1 MRIALA
7 VEGSRGD
14 VHPMLGLGDRFRERG
29 HEVVFCAPP
38 DMRAEVEARGME
50 FRPVGLDVREG
61 LLHNANALLAG
72 GPRALRAAY
81 AWFRATTREQLTRL
95 PELTRDVDRI
105 IGAAIQI
112 GGPSAAELHG
122 IPYRYVVFSPVLLPS
137 AEHPPMAIATQTLP
151 RWVNRLA
158 WKLFVLSNDL
168 VLKDLLNRHR
178 ARLGLAPV
186 DDPTRYVVGER
197 PVVAVDRELASIP
210 EDCPVEV
217 EQIDCLHAMEGEPLP
232 AKLEAFLAEGP
243 PPVYIG
249 FGSMPDPS
257 PARSTELVLEAVRA
271 VGCRALI
278 SEGWAGLGAGPLPE
292 GVLRIGSVAHARLF
306 PRVAVAV
313 HHGGAGTTTTAL
325 RCGVPQVLVPHAADQ
340 FYWGRR
346 VEALGL
352 GPPALPR
359 KHLTAQAF
367 AEALAATLGNEWLCA
382 RAAQLRDEGRARRA
396 REPDPVDRFL

>member
-14 VHPMLGLGDRFRERG
+14 VHPMLALGDRLRARG
-29 HEVVFCAPP
+29 HEVVVCAPP
-38 DMRAEVEARGME
+38 DMRAEVEERGME
-50 FRPVGLDVREG
+50 LRPVGLDVHEG
-61 LLHNANALLAG
+61 LIHNANALLAG
-72 GPRALRAAY
+72 GPGAVRAAY
-81 AWFRATTREQLTRL
+81 AWFRSTTREQLTRL

-105 IGAAIQI
+105 IGASIQI

-137 AEHPPMAIATQTLP
+137 AEHPPMVIATQTLP
-151 RWVNRLA
+151 RWVNSLA

-168 VLKDLLNRHR
+168 ALKRLLNEHR

-186 DDPTRYVVGER
+186 ADTNEYLIGER
-197 PVVAVDRELASIP
+197 PVVAVDRELARVP
-210 EDCPVEV
+210 EDCPIEV

-232 AKLEAFLAEGP
+232 PKLEAFLAEGP

-257 PARSTELVLEAVRA
+257 PASSTRLVLEALDT

-278 SEGWAGLGAGPLPE
+278 SEGWGGLGEGPLPE
-292 GVLRIGSVAHARLF
+292 GVLRIGSVTHAYLF
-306 PRVAVAV
+306 PRVAAVV

-325 RCGVPQVLVPHAADQ
+325 RCGVPQLLVPHAADQ

-346 VEALGL
+346 IEALGV

-359 KHLTAQAF
+359 RRLTAQAL
-367 AEALAATLGNEWLCA
+367 AETLAATLDNEWLRS

-396 REPDPVDRFL
+396 SEPDPVDRFV

>member
-14 VHPMLGLGDRFRERG
+14 VHPMLGLGDRLKARG
-29 HEVVFCAPP
+29 HEVAVCAPP
-38 DMRAEVEARGME
+38 DMRVEVEARGME
-50 FRPVGLDVREG
+50 FRRVGLDVHEG
-61 LLHNANALLAG
+61 LSHNANALLAG
-72 GPRALRAAY
+72 GLSALRAAY
-81 AWFRATTREQLTRL
+81 AWFRSTTHEQLTRL

-137 AEHPPMAIATQTLP
+137 AEHPPMVIATQTLP
-151 RWVNRLA
+151 RWVNSLA
-158 WKLFVLSNDL
+158 WKLFVRSNDL
-168 VLKDLLNRHR
+168 VLKDLLNQHR
-178 ARLGLAPV
+178 AQLGLAPV
-186 DDPTRYVVGER
+186 DDTTRYVVGER
-197 PVVAVDRELASIP
+197 PIVAVDRELARVP
-210 EDCPVEV
+210 EDCPIEV
-217 EQIDCLHAMEGEPLP
+217 EQIDCLHAMQGEPLP
-232 AKLEAFLAEGP
+232 PKLEAFLAEGP

-257 PARSTELVLEAVRA
+257 PARSTELVLEAVGA

-278 SEGWAGLGAGPLPE
+278 SEGWAGLGEGPLPE
-292 GVLRIGSVAHARLF
+292 GVLRIGSVTHAHLF

-325 RCGVPQVLVPHAADQ
+325 RCGVPQLLVPHAADQ

-346 VEALGL
+346 IEALGL

-359 KHLTAQAF
+359 QHLTSQAL
-367 AEALAATLGNEWLCA
+367 AEALAATLDNEWLRS
-382 RAAQLRDEGRARRA
+382 RAAELRDAGRARRA
-396 REPDPVDRFL
+396 SEPDPVDRLL

>member
-14 VHPMLGLGDRFRERG
+14 VHPMLGLGDRLEARG
-29 HEVVFCAPP
+29 HEVVVCAPP
-38 DMRAEVEARGME
+38 DMRAEVETRGME
-50 FRPVGLDVREG
+50 FRPVGLDVHEG
-61 LLHNANALLAG
+61 LSHNANALLAG
-72 GPRALRAAY
+72 GVSAMGAAY
-81 AWFRATTREQLTRL
+81 AWFRSTAREQLTRL

-105 IGAAIQI
+105 IGAAIQM

-122 IPYRYVVFSPVLLPS
+122 IPYRYVVFCPVLMPS
-137 AEHPPMAIATQTLP
+137 AEHPPVAIATQTLP
-151 RWVNRLA
+151 RWLNSLA
-158 WKLFVLSNDL
+158 WKLFLRSNDL
-168 VLKDLLNRHR
+168 ALKRLLNRHR
-178 ARLGLAPV
+178 AQLGLAPV
-186 DDPTRYVVGER
+186 DDTTRYLVGER
-197 PVVAVDRELASIP
+197 PVVAVDRELARVP
-210 EDCPVEV
+210 EDCPIEV

-257 PARSTELVLEAVRA
+257 PARSTELVLEAVGS

-278 SEGWAGLGAGPLPE
+278 SEGWAGLGGGALPE
-292 GVLRIGSVAHARLF
+292 GVLRIGSVTHAHLF
-306 PRVAVAV
+306 PRVAAAV

-325 RCGVPQVLVPHAADQ
+325 RCGVPQVVVPHAADQ

-352 GPPALPR
+352 GPSALPR
-359 KHLTAQAF
+359 KHLTARAL
-367 AEALAATLGNEWLCA
+367 AEALDATLDNDWLRS
-382 RAAQLRDEGRARRA
+382 RAIELRDEGRARRA
-396 REPDPVDRFL
+396 SAPDPVDWFL

>member
-14 VHPMLGLGDRFRERG
+14 VHPMLGLGDRFTARG
-29 HEVVFCAPP
+29 HEVVVCAPP

-61 LLHNANALLAG
+61 LSHNANALLAG
-72 GPRALRAAY
+72 GPRAMRAAY
-81 AWFRATTREQLTRL
+81 AWFRSTTREQLAQL

-122 IPYRYVVFSPVLLPS
+122 IPYRYVVFCPALLPS
-137 AEHPPMAIATQTLP
+137 AEHPPMVIATQTWP
-151 RWVNRLA
+151 RWANSLA
-158 WKLFVLSNDL
+158 WKLFVRTNDL
-168 VLKDLLNRHR
+168 ALKDLLNRLR
-178 ARLGLAPV
+178 AQLGLPPV
-186 DDPTRYVVGER
+186 DDTSEYLVGER
-197 PVVAVDRELASIP
+197 PVVAVDRELARVP
-210 EDCPVEV
+210 EDCPIEV

-257 PARSTELVLEAVRA
+257 PARSTRLVLEAVGA

-278 SEGWAGLGAGPLPE
+278 SEGWAGLGGGPLPE
-292 GVLRIGSVAHARLF
+292 GVLRIGSVTHAQLF
-306 PRVAVAV
+306 PRVAAAV

-325 RCGVPQVLVPHAADQ
+325 RWGVPQLVVPHAADQ

-346 VEALGL
+346 IEALGL

-359 KHLTAQAF
+359 KRLTAQAL
-367 AEALAATLGNEWLCA
+367 AEALAATLGNEWLCS
-382 RAAQLRDEGRARRA
+382 RAAEVRDAGRARRA
-396 REPDPVDRFL
+396 AEPDPVDRFL

>member
-14 VHPMLGLGDRFRERG
+14 VHPMLGLGHRLLARG
-29 HEVVFCAPP
+29 HEVVVCAPP
-38 DMRAEVEARGME
+38 DARVEIEARGME
-50 FRPVGLDVREG
+50 FRPVGLDVHEG
-61 LLHNANALLAG
+61 LSHNANELLAG
-72 GPRALRAAY
+72 GLSAVRTAY
-81 AWFRATTREQLTRL
+81 AWFRSTIRTQLTQL
-95 PELTRDVDRI
+95 PELTRDVDQI

-122 IPYRYVVFSPVLLPS
+122 IPYRYVIFTPALLPS
-137 AEHPPMAIATQTLP
+137 AEHPPMSIATQTLP
-151 RWVNRLA
+151 RWLNSLA
-158 WKLFVLSNDL
+158 WKFFLRSNDL
-168 VLKDLLNRHR
+168 VLKGLLNRHR
-178 ARLGLAPV
+178 AQLGLPPV
-186 DDPTRYVVGER
+186 NDTSEYLVGER
-197 PVVAVDRELASIP
+197 PVVAVDRELAWVP
-210 EDCPVEV
+210 EDCPIET

-232 AKLEAFLAEGP
+232 PKLEAFLAEGP
-243 PPVYIG
+243 PPVYFG

-257 PARSTELVLEAVRA
+257 PARSTRLVLEAVGA

-292 GVLRIGSVAHARLF
+292 GVLRIGSVTHAYLF
-306 PRVAVAV
+306 PRVAAAV

-325 RCGVPQVLVPHAADQ
+325 RCGVPQLVVPHAADQ

-359 KHLTAQAF
+359 KTLTAQAL
-367 AEALAATLGNEWLCA
+367 AEALAATLDNEWLRL
-382 RAAQLRDEGRARRA
+382 RAAEVRDEGRARRA
-396 REPDPVDRFL
+396 GEPDPVDLFL